1 MVGISVSIVL
11 GALLSIAGIVL
22 TVLLCAWVYRD
33 AKSKYMNG
41 VLWTLLVLLIPS
53 YIGLIIYLV
62 VRMDNNKVVCSKCNK
77 AVNGSNKFCSNCGE
91 ELVPV
96 VEVVEDDT
104 FKKSQKKIL
113 IGFFSTI
120 GLIVIITISMVASMM
135 IGSIQLIGD
144 AVEWVSELDTVQW
157 NDTLE
162 ETLGDLDVLF
172 DEDEIHVSASDE
184 VVVVT
189 DKDGNELLKV
199 DGKNETV
206 DVNLKDFH
214 DLFEK
219 YGIEYDE
226 NMSEEE
232 IEQQIKQQVEESLEE
247 MLPDDEK

>member
-1 MVGISVSIVL
+1 MLGISISIIL

-33 AKSKYMNG
+33 AKSKYMNA
-41 VLWTLLVLLIPS
+41 VLWTLVVLLIPS

-62 VRMDNNKVVCSKCNK
+62 VRMDNNKVRCSKCDK

-91 ELVPV
+91 ELIPV
-96 VEVVEDDT
+96 VEVTEDDA

-120 GLIVIITISMVASMM
+120 GAIVILSIFMAASMV
-135 IGSIQLIGD
+135 IGSLQLVGD
-144 AVEWVSELDTVQW
+144 AVEWVSKLSSVQW
-157 NDTLE
+157 SDTLE
-162 ETLGDLDVLF
+162 DTLGDLDVLF
-172 DEDEIHVSASDE
+172 DEEEVHISVSDE
-184 VVVVT
+184 VVVIT

-199 DGKNETV
+199 DGANETV
-206 DVNLKDFH
+206 DLNLKDFQ

-232 IEQQIKQQVEESLEE
+232 LEQQIEQQVEKSIKKTFPDVEE
-247 MLPDDEK
+247 

>member
-1 MVGISVSIVL
+1 MLGISISVIL

-41 VLWTLLVLLIPS
+41 IIWTLVVLLVPS
-53 YIGLIIYLV
+53 YIGLIIYLI

-96 VEVVEDDT
+96 VEVEDDGA
-104 FKKSQKKIL
+104 FKKSQKKL
-113 IGFFSTI
+113 LFGFFGTI
-120 GLIVIITISMVASMM
+120 GAIVIISIFMVASMM

-144 AVEWVSELDTVQW
+144 AVEWVSEFSSVQW
-157 NDTLE
+157 EDTLE

-172 DEDEIHVSASDE
+172 DEEELHVSVSDD
-184 VVVVT
+184 VVVIT

-199 DGKNETV
+199 DGENETV
-206 DVNLKDFH
+206 DVDLKDFH